1 MRISTLYRFFVS
13 VISFILLLSVIGG
26 IPAAAAAIFDPSSV
40 VFREVMSGLTQP
52 VFITNAG
59 DGSNRLFIV
68 ERTGRIWIFADGTLL
83 PSPFLDIHSIV
94 NSSGSE
100 QGLLTLAFHPNYQA
114 NGQFYI
120 VYIDQNGS
128 VNLARFLRSATDPN
142 HANPNSRTILLTVPH
157 PTFQNH
163 NGGHSLLVRMDICIG
178 RSETGEVEAI
188 RRTMPKTSMFC
199 LGKFYASMSI
209 APALA

>member
-1 MRISTLYRFFVS
+1 
-13 VISFILLLSVIGG
+13 
-26 IPAAAAAIFDPSSV
+26 
-40 VFREVMSGLTQP
+40 MSGLTQP
-52 VFITNAG
+52 VFIANAG

-120 VYIDQNGS
+120 
-128 VNLARFLRSATDPN
+128 
-142 HANPNSRTILLTVPH
+142 
-157 PTFQNH
+157 
-163 NGGHSLLVRMDICIG
+163 SLH
-178 RSETGEVEAI
+178 
-188 RRTMPKTSMFC
+188 
-199 LGKFYASMSI
+199 
-209 APALA
+209 